1 MAEQSLNTGDHPL
14 YRAETAACRW
24 CTDATLIVWCVTA
37 AGKRI
42 PIEADPNPAG
52 NVEVVIATSVAPPL
66 AVVHPGPPGMLDDW
80 TAYMPH
86 HATCARD
93 RIPETP
99 R

>member
-1 MAEQSLNTGDHPL
+1 MTTTDDHPL

-24 CTDATLIVWCVTA
+24 CTDATLIVWCITF

-52 NVEVVIATSVAPPL
+52 NVEIRIGSPAAAPL

-80 TAYMPH
+80 LAYMPH
-86 HATCARD
+86 HATCPRD
-93 RIPETP
+93 LTEPTTP
-99 R
+99 